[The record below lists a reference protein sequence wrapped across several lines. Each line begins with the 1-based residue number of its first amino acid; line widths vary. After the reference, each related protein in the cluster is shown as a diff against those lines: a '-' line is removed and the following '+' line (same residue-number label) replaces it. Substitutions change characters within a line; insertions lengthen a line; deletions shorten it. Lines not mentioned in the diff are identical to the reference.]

1 MLQELMIDL
10 LDCLMAMGFRERA
23 REEGEAR
30 MKYKRRGRWEG
41 YSVWLAL
48 GNGPIMAGTHCPAY
62 ERGYGVR
69 ASVTSQ
75 PAPSYPLVPL
85 SSPESLVRPHSY
97 LRLPASQC
105 VGTGRASTLSRSLCR
120 SMPPTLHAAGPRG
133 YLHCSLNWVSSA
145 VRRGN
150 AHRSQVTS
158 ASPCLCLYL
167 LLYLCVTKEN
177 MGSSPAVPV
186 GGCCSSSSPARAS
199 SLPRCGLHSSSGL
212 PVDIHRQSAHRVT

>member
-1 MLQELMIDL
+1 MRWSGGCVLQELMIDL

-105 VGTGRASTLSRSLCR
+105 VGTGR
-120 SMPPTLHAAGPRG
+120 
-133 YLHCSLNWVSSA
+133 
-145 VRRGN
+145 
-150 AHRSQVTS
+150 QV
-158 ASPCLCLYL
+158 PCLGHSVDLCPQRCML
-167 LLYLCVTKEN
+167 LAQEGTCI
-177 MGSSPAVPV
+177 VP
-186 GGCCSSSSPARAS
+186 
-199 SLPRCGLHSSSGL
+199 
-212 PVDIHRQSAHRVT
+212 